1 MEKLFYF
8 YCLIAV
14 SGAFVLFIQALE
26 GLSKIK

>member
-26 GLSKIK
+26 GLAKF